1 MRKLFTLAL
10 FGVVCTAM
18 ARNIIVTGNVVD
30 SKTNEG
36 IDFATVQ
43 IMKGDSM
50 VAGTTTRTDGGFSLE
65 APAGN
70 YEMRISYVSYKSIKQ
85 NLKLVEN
92 LDSMKLG
99 ALKME
104 SSDISLHTAVVTATA
119 ARVEQKGDTTQF
131 NASAYRVPE
140 GSTLE
145 ALIEQLPG
153 VEVSEDGTITWNG
166 KTVSEFLINGKD
178 FFKGDTKIAMKN
190 LPTELISKI
199 KAYDKQSEY
208 TEQTGIDDGEETTVL
223 DLTTKKELNE
233 SWITNL
239 DLAYGTHDRYAERFF
254 GTRFTDNSRVTAF
267 GSANNT
273 GDRGFGGG
281 GPRFRGGGRSGQVS
295 SQMAG
300 LDFNWQN
307 GKKARED
314 GRLEVGGNIRYFHSS
329 TDLQSESNSETFLT
343 SGSNSSF
350 ANSRSRTLSGSTS
363 VNTSL
368 MLKWNPDSMSN
379 FNFRPSY
386 SFSKSNSHGTTLSA
400 TFNDN
405 PYDIDNMQNPLDSV
419 FRDNM
424 QATTPI
430 DLITVNSNL
439 RHSMSESKSHNISGS
454 MMYIRRFGNKGRNI
468 SLRATGS
475 YQTSQSTSFSLS
487 QITYFQDPS
496 ITEPQIVNQYNDD
509 PTKNYSYSIRG
520 GYAEPL
526 GNNWFAQINYNFSYQ
541 YNDRSRSL
549 YDLSSYYSSFAEAV
563 QMFGI
568 VPTDADILDAYLDE
582 RNSQYATYKYYKHR
596 ASIGVRY
603 NTKEIRFN
611 ASVEFNP
618 QKTVLDYT
626 RPAQLDTTVTRH
638 VFYVSPRVRFRYNF
652 TQTGRIDIDYRGSAS
667 QPSMTDLLD
676 ITDDSD
682 PLNISKGNPN
692 LKPSWT
698 NSLRAMFNNY
708 NPDRQQ
714 GMMAAITA
722 KQTSNS
728 ISNAMIYDEATGVRT
743 VTPRNIN
750 GEWSARGDFMFNTGL
765 GEEKTFTISTFTNA
779 SYNNN
784 VGYVSTS
791 NAAGSQK
798 NTTRVLNLNERLN
811 IGYRASWFNIGLNGS
826 FNYQHSRSKLQE
838 NANLD
843 TYTFAYGANANFNF
857 DWGMSISTDL
867 SMNSRRGYTDDA
879 MNTNEFIW
887 NIQISQSFLKNKNA
901 TISLQYFDIL
911 NQQSNISRT
920 INAQMRQDAWTNA
933 INSYGMIHFI
943 YKLNIFGGK
952 MVDQKNNSN
961 RPMRA
966 PMMMMMGG
974 ARGGHF

>member
-1 MRKLFTLAL
+1 
-10 FGVVCTAM
+10 
-18 ARNIIVTGNVVD
+18 
-30 SKTNEG
+30 
-36 IDFATVQ
+36 
-43 IMKGDSM
+43 
-50 VAGTTTRTDGGFSLE
+50 
-65 APAGN
+65 
-70 YEMRISYVSYKSIKQ
+70 
-85 NLKLVEN
+85 
-92 LDSMKLG
+92 
-99 ALKME
+99 
-104 SSDISLHTAVVTATA
+104 
-119 ARVEQKGDTTQF
+119 
-131 NASAYRVPE
+131 
-140 GSTLE
+140 
-145 ALIEQLPG
+145 
-153 VEVSEDGTITWNG
+153 
-166 KTVSEFLINGKD
+166 
-178 FFKGDTKIAMKN
+178 
-190 LPTELISKI
+190 
-199 KAYDKQSEY
+199 
-208 TEQTGIDDGEETTVL
+208 
-223 DLTTKKELNE
+223 
-233 SWITNL
+233 
-239 DLAYGTHDRYAERFF
+239 
-254 GTRFTDNSRVTAF
+254 
-267 GSANNT
+267 
-273 GDRGFGGG
+273 
-281 GPRFRGGGRSGQVS
+281 
-295 SQMAG
+295 
-300 LDFNWQN
+300 
-307 GKKARED
+307 
-314 GRLEVGGNIRYFHSS
+314 
-329 TDLQSESNSETFLT
+329 
-343 SGSNSSF
+343 
-350 ANSRSRTLSGSTS
+350 
-363 VNTSL
+363 

-496 ITEPQIVNQYNDD
+496 ITEPQIINQYNDD